1 MIRIFI
7 FILCILSFTPL
18 SHAADSEAESQT
30 YDPSYTGQRNEA
42 ADKIREMQKQS
53 QVEKGFI
60 KPTTVQISLVHYPYM
75 EEDQFGL
82 QMSVPDMV
90 SGCYNFSPLEY
101 EAKFV
106 EPYYLDIRVKQY
118 RRIAPEGV
126 NAAAKC
132 TQNNKM
138 STALMVLD
146 KKDLQGRGTQKIRFS
161 ADAGADT
168 YEINLS
174 DERLE
179 LIPESMVVFKAANLA
194 GPLKDRLIHAF
205 SSSSLVT
212 LQVPM
217 ANPGEDLTP
226 YVVNFA
232 QTMGLSPAPGEN
244 LVSWGG
250 NGYATY
256 YFYDKG
262 GNTLSR
268 IGPDGYAEIGVIS
281 VNRPYDGP
289 QGRTKTAV
297 DLSVFA
303 TRPGTQL

>member
-1 MIRIFI
+1 M
-7 FILCILSFTPL
+7 LCVLSFAPL
-18 SHAADSEAESQT
+18 SFAAGDDTPESQT
-30 YDPSYTGQRNEA
+30 YDPTFTGQKNEA
-42 ADKIREMQKQS
+42 AEKIRELQKQS

-60 KPTTVQISLVHYPYM
+60 RPTLVNISVVHYDYM
-75 EEDQFGL
+75 EEDQFGIL
-82 QMSVPDMV
+82 MSVPDMV

-101 EAKFV
+101 EAKFT
-106 EPYYLDIRVKQY
+106 EPYYLDIRVKKY

-126 NAAAKC
+126 NAASNC
-132 TQNNKM
+132 SQNNKM

-146 KKDLQGRGTQKIRFS
+146 KKDLKDRGTQKIRFS
-161 ADAGADT
+161 ADAGNDAYD
-168 YEINLS
+168 INIT

-179 LIPESMVVFKAANLA
+179 LVPESMMVFKITNPG

-205 SSSSLVT
+205 SSNKLVT

-217 ANPGEDLTP
+217 AKPGEDLTP
-226 YVVNFA
+226 YVVSFA
-232 QTMGLSPAPGEN
+232 RTMGLSPAPGES

-256 YFYDKG
+256 YFYDQG

-268 IGPDGYAEIGVIS
+268 IGQDGYAEIGVIS

-289 QGRTKTAV
+289 EGRTQTAV